1 MWRLTSPFSFWVL
14 PFRLVGALV
23 MAYAFIRMLL
33 TPDLTI
39 LALAIV
45 GSLFWQAA
53 TAVEEHSARYRRLEG
68 TPIRDIARTRALKV
82 PSWTS
87 VADLRSQQPALGRDT
102 FIIVT
107 QDGNDSGVVAP
118 EELYSVPANDAASMS
133 AGRLARPISDVDSF
147 RLEDS
152 ILEVYLRFHR
162 KRRAVL
168 SVVDNSDILKG
179 MVTRSD
185 VEQWLNSPSSLNRR
199 AHDQASTHASTD
211 IRLLAA

>member
-14 PFRLVGALV
+14 PFRLIGALV
-23 MAYAFIRMLL
+23 MAYAFIRMLFA
-33 TPDLTI
+33 PDLAI

-45 GSLFWQAA
+45 GSIFWQAG
-53 TAVEEHSARYRRLEG
+53 TAVQEHSARYRRLEG

-107 QDGNDSGVVAP
+107 QDGNDSGFIAP
-118 EELYSVPANDAASMS
+118 EDLYSVPADEAASMS
-133 AGRLARPISDVDSF
+133 AGRLARPISWVDSF

-162 KRRAVL
+162 KRPAVL
-168 SVVDNSDILKG
+168 SIVDNSDSLKG
-179 MVTRSD
+179 IVTRSD
-185 VEQWLNSPSSLNRR
+185 VEQWVNNPSSLKRR
-199 AHDQASTHASTD
+199 AHDHALTHASTA
-211 IRLLAA
+211 IRTLAA